1 MTPRNKKYI
10 ILLVYAEYILNS
22 CNDSFRFQP
31 HLANLNSTGFEFRW
45 EYSPPVAY
53 NHRRR
58 LSDNRDVWLHQA
70 GHGKL
75 LPVTICNDAMLC
87 KFYTFAQYHQ
97 LHEIIRICTKTTY
110 VSNNAN
116 VVLWHYETNLRQKPT
131 KLLPIKSW
139 RLKYFPIFINATGQ
153 ELFSLPST
161 RQHIYSRSAEI
172 WIGDGGLVSRS
183 KSNGFVS
190 VAITD
195 KRMLWADGQ
204 GMVAWINGA
213 YYIAGWRCHCGYLE
227 ELRGWILFS

>member
-1 MTPRNKKYI
+1 MIASDFNLTLQTSIQPDSSFAKNTAHLSRTI
-10 ILLVYAEYILNS
+10 IVVAFQITETCDFTKPAMASYFQWQSVTMWCCASFILSHSTTS
-22 CNDSFRFQP
+22 CM
-31 HLANLNSTGFEFRW
+31 
-45 EYSPPVAY
+45 
-53 NHRRR
+53 
-58 LSDNRDVWLHQA
+58 
-70 GHGKL
+70 KL
-75 LPVTICNDAMLC
+75 LEYVLKLLMFRIMRMS
-87 KFYTFAQYHQ
+87 FYDTMKP
-97 LHEIIRICTKTTY
+97 IWGK
-110 VSNNAN
+110 
-116 VVLWHYETNLRQKPT
+116 KPT

-227 ELRGWILFS
+227 EFRGWILFS